1 MNRPEELRAELARRM
16 GALTQDW
23 PLDETVM
30 AWASQALT
38 DGSLVVIHRTAKEL
52 ELVIHQRGNLEDFL

>member
-1 MNRPEELRAELARRM
+1 MNLQKELRAELAQRM
-16 GALTQDW
+16 GALTKDW

-30 AWASQALT
+30 AWALQALA